1 VGAATGPADREIVR
15 DVRPA
20 RSRPLWFDSALLAT
34 CLFFLFLLCANFSG
48 QQITDNV
55 STFTAGWAVGQHG
68 TLDISSAPDVKPWTV
83 KVGSELHSDRAPGAI
98 GWVAGFY
105 TVLGDPAYPTIYPA
119 GAAASAAAA
128 GAIAVLFVVFSR
140 LTTRR
145 RAFQAALI
153 AAFATATWTISAD
166 AVWPHGPDQL
176 WLAVLILAM
185 SSRSYYLAGLAG
197 AAALLTRPLTAIA
210 TAVAGVFL
218 SAAHRSWAPVLK
230 LGAASS
236 VGLLGLLVYN
246 RYAFNAWTL
255 TPGSYHAFVGQFAGQ
270 SDSYDPT
277 DLSALAKNVAG
288 ALVSPARGIFVLS
301 PFLLILIPGVRAA
314 WRAAPSWVRA
324 AALGGLGYA
333 AVHLWAN
340 NFAGGAGFYSYRY
353 TIESLTLLSPMLLL
367 CWTEWVAHGLWRRRL
382 FMLAVIVSVG
392 EHAAGALYITPSITR
407 PFDSWKH
414 FLFVEA
420 LQRATWTEWTFFVLA
435 TAIASLFPLAMRRRQ
450 PPTDHIQADD
460 VPASLVE

>member
-1 VGAATGPADREIVR
+1 
-15 DVRPA
+15 
-20 RSRPLWFDSALLAT
+20 LLGT
-34 CLFFLFLLCANFSG
+34 CLFFVFLLCANFSG

-55 STFTAGWAVGQHG
+55 STFTAGWAVGQLG

-105 TVLGDPAYPTIYPA
+105 AVLGDPAYPTIYPA

-128 GAIAVLFVVFSR
+128 GAIAVLFVVFNR
-140 LTTRR
+140 ITTRR
-145 RAFQAALI
+145 RALQAALI

-176 WLAVLILAM
+176 WLAILIFAL
-185 SSRSYYLAGLAG
+185 SSRNYYVAGLAG

-210 TAVAGVFL
+210 TAVSGVFL
-218 SAAHRSWAPVLK
+218 SVAHRSWIPVLK
-230 LGAASS
+230 VGAASS
-236 VGLLGLLVYN
+236 LGLLGLLLYN
-246 RYAFNAWTL
+246 RYAFDAWTI

-277 DLSALAKNVAG
+277 NVPALAKNIAG

-301 PFLLILIPGVRAA
+301 PFLLILIPGVPAA

-324 AALGGLGYA
+324 AAVGGLGYA

-367 CWTEWVAHGLWRRRL
+367 CWTEWVAQGLWRRRL
-382 FMLAVIVSVG
+382 FMLAVVVSVS

-420 LQRATWTEWTFFVLA
+420 LQQATWTEWAFFVLA
-435 TAIASLFPLAMRRRQ
+435 TVVASLYPLAMRRQQRQ
-450 PPTDHIQADD
+450 TDPAPTYEAR
-460 VPASLVE
+460 ASVME